1 MKEWKNEDIITPADA
16 QRWEEGIDA
25 LATPTKKGL
34 LSHSDKAKLDTV
46 ETGANK
52 YVHPISHPATIITQ
66 DATHRFVTDAEKIG
80 WNEKASKDLA
90 TTLLNGLMSS
100 NDKAKLDGIEAG
112 AQKNPGLA
120 STVSNGLMNAF
131 DKLKLNGIQAG
142 AQKNPGNATAV
153 TSGLMSSTDKAK
165 LENVYSKTET
175 DSLFA
180 DALVAKKELIVAQD
194 WNTIKAPGMY
204 AVNAATGLNRPAG
217 AVAGNLLV
225 QQAGNMNSL
234 TQFFIGNE
242 QLNTRRFDGVNW
254 LAWQTVALEPQQK
267 PLWMGGWYGGGPIII
282 TLSKA
287 LSKCR
292 NGIILQWQEYS
303 TTSTVQNT
311 QYSFTYIPKQH
322 LTNGGARGTNCYVG
336 GYGSKEIYGKYLY
349 INDTTITG
357 NDVNAPA
364 TVATGVGIK
373 KYVLVKIWEV

>member
-1 MKEWKNEDIITPADA
+1 MAYEKQTWLPYDELKSEEENIQAGAVVTAERLNYIEAGIEEVTITPATNLND
-16 QRWEEGIDA
+16 G
-25 LATPTKKGL
+25 LMTKL
-34 LSHSDKAKLDTV
+34 DKAKLDSV
-46 ETGANK
+46 AMGANK

-66 DATHRFVTDAEKIG
+66 DVTHRFVTDAEKIG

-90 TTLLNGLMSS
+90 TTLSNGLMS
-100 NDKAKLDGIEAG
+100 AA
-112 AQKNPGLA
+112 
-120 STVSNGLMNAF
+120 
-131 DKLKLNGIQAG
+131 DKLKINGIQAG

-180 DALVAKKELIVAQD
+180 DALVAKKERITAQD

-204 AVNAATGLNRPAG
+204 AVNSATGLNRPAG
-217 AVAGNLLV
+217 AVNGNLLV

-234 TQFFIGNE
+234 AQFFIGNE
-242 QLNTRRFDGVNW
+242 QLNSRRFDGTNW
-254 LAWQTVALEPQQK
+254 QAWQTVALEPQQK
-267 PLWMGGWYGGGPIII
+267 PLWVGGWYGGPMSI

-303 TTSTVQNT
+303 TTSTVQDT
-311 QYSFTYIPKQH
+311 QFSFTYIPKQH
-322 LTNGGARGTNCYVG
+322 LQNAGRGTNCYVG

-364 TVATGVGIK
+364 TIATGVGIK

>member
-1 MKEWKNEDIITPADA
+1 MVTIKKINTGDPLWHEPINENFS
-16 QRWEEGIDA
+16 E
-25 LATPTKKGL
+25 L
-34 LSHSDKAKLDTV
+34 V
-46 ETGANK
+46 
-52 YVHPISHPATIITQ
+52 
-66 DATHRFVTDAEKIG
+66 
-80 WNEKASKDLA
+80 
-90 TTLLNGLMSS
+90 
-100 NDKAKLDGIEAG
+100 
-112 AQKNPGLA
+112 
-120 STVSNGLMNAF
+120 
-131 DKLKLNGIQAG
+131 
-142 AQKNPGNATAV
+142 
-153 TSGLMSSTDKAK
+153 
-165 LENVYSKTET
+165 
-175 DSLFA
+175 

-194 WNTIKAPGMY
+194 WNTIKEPGMY
-204 AVNAATGLNRPAG
+204 AVNGATGLRRPVG
-217 AVAGNLLV
+217 AVNGNLLV

-254 LAWQTVALEPQQK
+254 LAWRTVALEPQQT
-267 PLWMGGWYGGGPIII
+267 PLWTGAWYGGPTSI

-303 TTSTVQNT
+303 KTGTVQNS

-322 LTNGGARGTNCYVG
+322 LTNVSRGTNCYVG
-336 GYGSKEIYGKYLY
+336 GYGSQAVYGKYLY